1 MSSKIMISDPEENL
15 DGKLMFVKGIIE
27 STIINFR
34 KTYIESYMGMKGI
47 PYEYIL
53 SEYYPDGLTGKDYN
67 ERVRALEILKV
78 YGLIKSY
85 KEEDLYNDNGR
96 WLVAMC
102 IIDEDKLMSLSK
114 DLEKSKIGFQSNI
127 KFLLSKDDDYT
138 ILNINS
144 RSAYRVKNNTKYH
157 KFFKIL
163 EREKEISTSKLYI
176 SIYSGERDKVD
187 RDMKDKLRGLLKQT
201 KMKPLRNRSHN
212 LSFDYSKDN
221 LVCVSAKKV
230 TSKK

>member
-85 KEEDLYNDNGR
+85 KEEIGR
-96 WLVAMC
+96 AHV
-102 IIDEDKLMSLSK
+102 
-114 DLEKSKIGFQSNI
+114 
-127 KFLLSKDDDYT
+127 
-138 ILNINS
+138 
-144 RSAYRVKNNTKYH
+144 
-157 KFFKIL
+157 
-163 EREKEISTSKLYI
+163 
-176 SIYSGERDKVD
+176 
-187 RDMKDKLRGLLKQT
+187 
-201 KMKPLRNRSHN
+201 
-212 LSFDYSKDN
+212 
-221 LVCVSAKKV
+221 
-230 TSKK
+230 

>member
-1 MSSKIMISDPEENL
+1 MQSIPE
-15 DGKLMFVKGIIE
+15 
-27 STIINFR
+27 
-34 KTYIESYMGMKGI
+34 
-47 PYEYIL
+47 
-53 SEYYPDGLTGKDYN
+53 LTSLG
-67 ERVRALEILKV
+67 
-78 YGLIKSY
+78 
-85 KEEDLYNDNGR
+85 
-96 WLVAMC
+96 
-102 IIDEDKLMSLSK
+102 LSK

-221 LVCVSAKKV
+221 LEKTAQASPGRPDDRNPDYSRDSWGKARQPGRPERA
-230 TSKK
+230 